1 MAKPDLTAIFATD
14 GRLSESIDGFQPRQ
28 AQVELAQAVAK
39 TIDDDGLLVAEAGTG
54 TGKTFAYLIP
64 AILSGKKILV
74 STATKNLQQQLF
86 SKDLPKLKKI
96 CQRYPKALL
105 LKGRENYLCQAR
117 LELAPLQ
124 EALTKAEKQTL
135 GKLQVW
141 AANTKTGDLS
151 ECPGLNE
158 QDSLWQKVC
167 AKLEF
172 CQANNCQKDSEC
184 FYPQRKVQAT
194 EADIIVVNHHL
205 FCADLALREQGIN
218 ELLPACEVYVF
229 DEAHQLADIAAQFLG
244 FNLSRFQLEE
254 LVRDIKEAQAAEAAD
269 SQDLVDRAQALQA
282 HIKTLNATLGSWDKR
297 WTWQE
302 LQATTQFMDAVDEL
316 LSHLQAL
323 NDQLS
328 QLEKRGKRLA
338 SLARKTQSWVES
350 LAHWIQSDDPTQVRW
365 VESSQARFRLSLVP
379 LNVDGPFNRQ
389 RAALGGSWIFTSAT
403 LSVQG
408 QFDYFMHRLGVQK
421 AHTLALA
428 SPFDYTQQGAIY
440 HPVGLPDPKQAD
452 YIKICLRAVWPL
464 LQLSGGRAFL
474 LFTSFKAL
482 NEAKAILATHWDGQ
496 LLVQGEGDK
505 NSLLEQFKQA
515 QRAILLGTQSFWEG
529 VDVKGEALQLV
540 MIDRIP
546 FSPPDDPIVQ
556 AREAYLKAQ
565 GLNGFAHFQLPE
577 AIMNLKQGCG
587 RLIRDTADRG
597 VLVLCDPRLTQ
608 KGYGKRIRD
617 SLPPFPWY
625 EQPEPVKAFL
635 AEQSAVATPTKNQ
648 PENLSEKDV

>member
-1 MAKPDLTAIFATD
+1 LAKPDLSTIFSAE
-14 GRLSESIDGFQPRQ
+14 GRLAELIEGYQPRQ
-28 AQVELAQAVAK
+28 AQQDLAHAVAK
-39 TIDDDGLLVAEAGTG
+39 TIDDEGLLVAEAGTG

-64 AILSGKKILV
+64 ALLSGKKILV
-74 STATKNLQQQLF
+74 STATKNLQQQLV

-96 CQRYPKALL
+96 CQRHPKIRL

-117 LELAPLQ
+117 LELAPLLDT
-124 EALTKAEKQTL
+124 LTPKEKTSLAQI
-135 GKLQVW
+135 QVW
-141 AANTKTGDLS
+141 AEKTKTGDLS
-151 ECPGLNE
+151 DCASLNE
-158 QDSLWQKVC
+158 NDSLWQKVC

-172 CQANNCQKDSEC
+172 CQANNCQKESEC
-184 FYPQRKVQAT
+184 VYPQHKAQAS

-205 FCADLALREQGIN
+205 FCADLALREQGIS
-218 ELLPACEVYVF
+218 ELLPECDVYIF

-244 FNLSRFQLEE
+244 FNLSRFQLEDF
-254 LVRDIKEAQAAEAAD
+254 VRDIKEAQTSEAAD
-269 SQDLVDRAQALQA
+269 TQELLDRAQALQA

-297 WTWQE
+297 WTWSE
-302 LQATTQFMDAVDEL
+302 LQATKPFMQAVDEL
-316 LSHLQAL
+316 LAHLQAL
-323 NDQLS
+323 NDQLN
-328 QLEKRGKRLA
+328 QLEKRGKLLA
-338 SLARKTQSWVES
+338 GLARKTESWLEQ

-403 LSVQG
+403 LSVQQ
-408 QFDYFMHRLGVQK
+408 QFDYFSHRLGLQH
-421 AHTLALA
+421 AETLALP
-428 SPFDYTQQGAIY
+428 SPFDYAKQAAIY
-440 HPVGLPDPKQAD
+440 HPVGLPDPRQAD
-452 YIKICLRAVWPL
+452 YIKICLRAIWPL
-464 LQLSGGRAFL
+464 LQASEGRAFL

-482 NEAKAILATHWDGQ
+482 NEAKAILTTHWDGR
-496 LLVQGEGDK
+496 LFIQGEGDK
-505 NSLLEQFKQA
+505 TSLLDQFKQTE
-515 QRAILLGTQSFWEG
+515 RAILLGTQSFWEG

-556 AREAYLKAQ
+556 AREAYLKSQ

-587 RLIRDTADRG
+587 RLIRDTLDRG

-625 EQPEPVKAFL
+625 EDVEPVKQL
-635 AEQSAVATPTKNQ
+635 LTHKE
-648 PENLSEKDV
+648 D